1 MRQGPLAGRYP
12 AVAAMVVFALVPYLA
27 LSGAFA
33 PVTPF
38 LLRQLHMSPQ
48 ALSLTSGMANAG
60 YAIGT
65 VLAVQFAQILPQR
78 RMLLLYATLL
88 VIGSVLAAAA
98 TSSGVFIAGHILQ
111 GLCTSLLL
119 IAAVP
124 PLIIGY
130 PARNARYTSVI
141 LNLCIFGAVALG
153 PVIGGIQANAHD
165 WRPLFWIVAAVA
177 LTALLLAVLTF
188 EDAPPADPARPR
200 DPLALSLAAGGCAAA
215 FFGAS
220 ELLTHRFIEPLTLA
234 PLIVGLGLI
243 VLLLVF
249 EYRGMCALL
258 NVRPLVSTMPSA
270 GIVIAICAAAA
281 SVSAVV
287 LSGAVLAHRHSPL
300 HLGLLYLPEF
310 GGAVLSAA
318 VFAIVF
324 RTRALHY
331 FVLTGMI
338 LLSAGIVV
346 IGRIIPPTDALTLV
360 GSGLIGVGVGS
371 AVAPA
376 LYIVGFSLQS
386 ANLQRVFAIIELL
399 RGVAAFMIAPIILH
413 FALTVGHSASS
424 GTTTALWICLGIS
437 AGGALTGVALYAL
450 GGVRR
455 PPSPAFDSWLAGE
468 GPAWNSPPLLDAVR
482 EHAGLPVVSIPDA
495 GSAELADE

>member
-33 PVTPF
+33 PLTPF
-38 LLRQLHMSPQ
+38 LERQLHMSPQ
-48 ALSLTSGMANAG
+48 SLSLTSGMANAG

-65 VLAVQFAQILPQR
+65 VLAVQFALILPQR
-78 RMLLLYATLL
+78 RMLLVYGAML
-88 VIGSVLAAAA
+88 VTGSVLAAAA
-98 TSSGVFIAGHILQ
+98 TSSGLFIAGHVLQ
-111 GLCTSLLL
+111 GLSTSLLL

-130 PARNARYTSVI
+130 PAKNARYTSVI

-153 PVIGGIQANAHD
+153 PVIGGIQANAHA

-177 LTALLLAVLTF
+177 ASAVVLALLTF
-188 EDAPPADPARPR
+188 EDAPAADPARPR

-215 FFGAS
+215 FFGSS
-220 ELLTHRFIEPLTLA
+220 ELLTHRFIEPLTFA

-243 VLLLVF
+243 ALLLVF
-249 EYRGMCALL
+249 EYRGRCALL
-258 NVRPLVSTMPSA
+258 NIRPLVSTMPTT
-270 GIVIAICAAAA
+270 GITVAICAAAA
-281 SVSAVV
+281 SVSAIV
-287 LSGAVLAHRHSPL
+287 LSGAVLAGRHSPL

-310 GGAVLSAA
+310 GGAVLSAV
-318 VFAIVF
+318 VFGIVF

-331 FVLTGMI
+331 FVLTGMV

-346 IGRIIPPTDALTLV
+346 VGRIIPPTDALTLA

-413 FALTVGHSASS
+413 FAVTVGHSASS
-424 GTTTALWICLGIS
+424 GTTTALWICFGIS
-437 AGGALTGVALYAL
+437 AGGALAGIAFYLL

-455 PPSPAFDSWLAGE
+455 PPSPDFDYWLAGE
-468 GPAWNSPPLLDAVR
+468 GPAWNSPPLLGEVR
-482 EHAGLPVVSIPDA
+482 EHAGLPVVTLPEK
-495 GSAELADE
+495 SAE